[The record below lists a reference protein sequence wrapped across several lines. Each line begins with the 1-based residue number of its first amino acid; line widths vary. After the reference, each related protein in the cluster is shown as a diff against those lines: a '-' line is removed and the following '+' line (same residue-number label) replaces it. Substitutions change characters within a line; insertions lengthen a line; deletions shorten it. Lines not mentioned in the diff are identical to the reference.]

1 MECANHKCVDKAEEV
16 THLKVQ
22 LTSLQIQM
30 YQKDQKIKELE
41 DKLANKMRRID
52 AGVCRDLLGYCQ
64 NKIFHRHLRVYHLL
78 APEPLEYTGP

>member
-1 MECANHKCVDKAEEV
+1 MECANDKCVDNAEEV

-22 LTSLQIQM
+22 LTSLKIQM

-52 AGVCRDLLGYCQ
+52 AEVCRDLLCYCK
-64 NKIFHRHLRVYHLL
+64 NKIFHRHPRVCHLL
-78 APEPLEYTGP
+78 ASEPLEYTGP